1 MQNLKF
7 GDYYALTFKERMFYK
22 KMNIYLIGMGITM
35 VLYVVIGALIS
46 RSVKTANDFYVAG
59 RNAPA
64 YLITGSLVASFIGV
78 GLFMGDV
85 GEAYS
90 GFFGPL
96 MIAVGVLSVGYIFGS
111 VFFGRYLRRSQAMTI
126 PQFFGKRFDSKAM
139 MLLSTITGSFI
150 MLVYS
155 MSCVQGIATL
165 MSVATGLA
173 YNTCIVIAV
182 MAFTLITIL
191 SGAKGVLITDTLMF
205 AVFSVATIVGAALI
219 ASKAGGWMN
228 TVSEMATYKA
238 IPGILSGGG
247 NPDYY
252 YPTAKENIIWATGY
266 GIAWMAVL
274 AVAPWQSS
282 RYLMAKNEHAVIRS
296 SIFATVAVFVI
307 EFLMC
312 MAGVFTQKL
321 NPGMEVP
328 SQALIWSSMNIMPT
342 ILGIVV
348 LSGVLASGISS
359 ATTFLSL
366 ISSSIMNDILDVKD
380 ERRKVFYGRITVLIV
395 GVIICMLCIWQPPQI
410 FWITYLGATIVAC
423 SWLPVAIASVWSKRV
438 TKVGAFCGMLVGFV
452 VSSVMKIGV
461 SVAGILLPIYFDPFF
476 VGLAAGIVA
485 MIIGSALT
493 KVTPAEVREREALF
507 VMPES
512 EKNPIEVRKTKK
524 LIAMSI
530 PMGIIVTI
538 MLVFLWVIPY
548 ANGIR

>member
-1 MQNLKF
+1 
-7 GDYYALTFKERMFYK
+7 
-22 KMNIYLIGMGITM
+22 MNIYLIGMVLTM
-35 VLYVVIGALIS
+35 ILYVFIGALIS
-46 RSVKTANDFYVAG
+46 RSVKDANDFYVAG

-96 MIAVGVLSVGYIFGS
+96 MVAVGTLSVGYIFGS
-111 VFFGRYLRRSQAMTI
+111 VFFGRYLRRSQALTI
-126 PQFFGKRFDSKAM
+126 PQFFGKRFDSPAM
-139 MLLSTITGSFI
+139 KMLATITGTFI

-155 MSCVQGIATL
+155 LSCVQGIATL
-165 MSVATGLA
+165 MSVVTGLT
-173 YNTCIVIAV
+173 YNTCIVLSVI
-182 MAFTLITIL
+182 AFTLITVL
-191 SGAKGVLITDTLMF
+191 SGAKGVLITDTIMF
-205 AVFSVATIVGAALI
+205 AVFSVATLIGAAVI

-228 TVSEMATYKA
+228 AVSELATYEP
-238 IPGILSGGG
+238 IPGLLSAGG
-247 NPDYY
+247 NPSYF
-252 YPTAKENIIWATGY
+252 YPTGKENIIWAAGY

-296 SIFATVAVFVI
+296 SIVASVAVFVI

-321 NPGMEVP
+321 NPGMEAP
-328 SQALIWSSMNIMPT
+328 SQALIWASMNLMPT

-366 ISSSIMNDILDVKD
+366 ISSNIMNDILTVKD
-380 ERRKVFYGRITVLIV
+380 ERKKVFYGRLAVLAI
-395 GVIICMLCIWQPPQI
+395 GIIICLLCIYQPPQI

-438 TKVGAFCGMLVGFV
+438 TKVGAFYGMLVGFV
-452 VSSVMKIGV
+452 VSAVMKIGV
-461 SVAGILLPIYFDPFF
+461 SVAGVTLPIYFDPFF
-476 VGLAAGIVA
+476 VGLAAGIITMV
-485 MIIGSALT
+485 IGSACT
-493 KVTPAEVREREALF
+493 KVTEKEKQERAALF
-507 VMPES
+507 AVPQAEKDPE
-512 EKNPIEVRKTKK
+512 EIKKTKRIVA
-524 LIAMSI
+524 LSI
-530 PMGIIVTI
+530 PMGLIITVV
-538 MLVFLWVIPY
+538 LVVFWVIPY
-548 ANGIR
+548 MNGQR